1 MRLPDLSVTSSLSER
16 ENKMTK
22 KNNLL
27 ASCLLTVTAIIWGF
41 AFVAQVLGSQFL
53 APFSFNGIRFII
65 GAISLVPVIFIF
77 ERDFS
82 DRKKFKRTVL
92 FGMLEGCVLCI
103 ASALQQFGAEI
114 TQSAGVSGFITGLYM
129 IMTPIAYL
137 LVFKKK
143 TSITVWIAALISVVG
158 LFMLCLGEEGLHI
171 GMGEILLF
179 AGTFFWTTHIILIDR
194 VVDGISPIKFSA
206 VQFFTC
212 GILNIICMIPLEGA
226 TLSLD
231 NVVNALPA
239 LLYCGIFSAGVAY
252 TLQVVGQKYSTNPTN
267 AAIILSTESVFSA
280 IGGAIFGTDKIPLIG
295 YVGCALIFCGIILSQ
310 IPTDVLKKRN
320 KG

>member
-1 MRLPDLSVTSSLSER
+1 
-16 ENKMTK
+16 MTK

-27 ASCLLTVTAIIWGF
+27 ASCLLFITAIIWGF

-53 APFSFNGIRFII
+53 APFSFNGIRFVI
-65 GAISLVPVIFIF
+65 GAFSLVPVIFIF

-82 DRKKFKRTVL
+82 DKKKLKRTVL
-92 FGMLEGCVLCI
+92 YGMLEGCVLCI

-143 TSITVWIAALISVVG
+143 TAFTVWIAAVVSVVG

-171 GMGEILLF
+171 GTGEILLF
-179 AGTFFWTTHIILIDR
+179 AGTFFWTTHIILIDH

-206 VQFFTC
+206 VQFLTC
-212 GILNIICMIPLEGA
+212 GILNIIVMIPLEGA
-226 TLSLD
+226 SLSLE
-231 NVVNALPA
+231 NVINALPA

-252 TLQVVGQKYSTNPTN
+252 TLQVVGQKYSSNPTN

-280 IGGAIFGTDKIPLIG
+280 IGGAIFGTDKIPFIG
-295 YVGCALIFCGIILSQ
+295 YVGCALIFLGIILSQ
-310 IPTDVLKKRN
+310 LPTQIFMKKN
-320 KG
+320 KGSSDNNA